1 MTHNKFQ
8 LSSKYKPSP
17 TQVDV
22 IKTLSDG
29 VMHDDKNQVLLGV
42 TGSGKTFVMANVI
55 EKTQK
60 ATLVLAHNKTLAA
73 QLFSELKEF
82 FPNNAV
88 KYFVSYYDYYQPEAY
103 IPRRDLYIEK
113 ESEINEVIEKY
124 RNAATQSLV
133 SRNDVIIVAS
143 VSCIYGL
150 GDPDDYMELS
160 RIVRIGENYSRE
172 KLLRH
177 LSDMQYERSEID
189 FYSGLFR
196 VRGDTVEVYL
206 SSDDKVVRI
215 EYFGDNVDA
224 IKIINPVSGE
234 ILDKPKEIEIFP
246 AKHFVTPYQT
256 LKDILPQVEADLKK
270 EVADFKAAGKMV
282 EAYRLEQRVNFDIE
296 MMRETGFCNGIEN
309 YSRYISRRKPGTAPS
324 TLLDYF
330 PDDWLLIVDESHI
343 TIPQVRGMYNGDQ
356 ARKRNLVDFGFR
368 LKAAMDNRPLKFDEF
383 LRKINRIIYCSAT
396 PDEYEISLS
405 GKPVELLV
413 RPTGLLDPK
422 IELRPITAEAFGSL
436 KKEVI
441 KNKYLDMPIASDIT
455 YNKNQID
462 DLLEEIQ
469 RTVKAGQR
477 VLITT
482 LTKRMAEE
490 LSAYLLELG
499 IKVTYIHSELDTI
512 KRVEVLREL
521 RLGKYDVLV
530 GINLLREGLDL
541 PEVSLVAIMDADKEG
556 FLRSRTSLIQTIG
569 RAARHQDGRV
579 IMYAEHITDSMKH
592 AIDETRRR
600 RTVQEEYNIEHGITP
615 ASIQKAIGEIIHG
628 AEEDAD
634 SKRDKSEQDLF
645 KRAESYKILSD
656 SEKRRLEKEIEIEM
670 TMHADTLEFEK
681 AAELRDLLQS
691 LKKGK

>member
-8 LSSKYKPSP
+8 LTSKYKPSP
-17 TQVDV
+17 TQIDV
-22 IKTLSDG
+22 IDKLSDG
-29 VMHDDKNQVLLGV
+29 VMQGDKNQVLLGV

-60 ATLVLAHNKTLAA
+60 PTLILAHNKTLAA
-73 QLFSELKEF
+73 QLFAELKEF

-88 KYFVSYYDYYQPEAY
+88 KYFVSYYDFYQPEAY
-103 IPRRDLYIEK
+103 IPQRDLYIEK
-113 ESEINEVIEKY
+113 ESEINEIIEKY
-124 RNAATQSLV
+124 RNAATQSLM
-133 SRNDVIIVAS
+133 SRNDVIIISS

-160 RIVRIGENYSRE
+160 RVIKVGDNYSRE
-172 KLLRH
+172 KFLRH

-189 FYSGLFR
+189 FYGGLFR
-196 VRGDTVEVYL
+196 VRGDTIEIYL

-215 EYFGDNVDA
+215 EYFGDEIEA

-234 ILDKPKEIEIFP
+234 VLEKPNTVEIFP
-246 AKHFVTPYQT
+246 AKHFATPYQT
-256 LKDILPQVEADLKK
+256 LKEIIPQIEIDLKK

-296 MMRETGFCNGIEN
+296 MMRETGYCNGIEN
-309 YSRYISRRKPGTAPS
+309 YSRYINKRGPGTPPS

-343 TIPQVRGMYNGDQ
+343 TIPQVRGMYNGDR
-356 ARKRNLVDFGFR
+356 ARKQNLVDFGFR

-383 LRKINRIIYCSAT
+383 LRKINRTIYCSAT

-405 GKPVELLV
+405 GGTIELLI

-422 IELRPITAEAFGSL
+422 IELRPITAEAFPYL

-441 KNKYLDMPIASDIT
+441 KNKYLDMPIAQVDS
-455 YNKNQID
+455 YPKNQID

-469 RTVKAGQR
+469 ATVKKGQR

-490 LSAYLLELG
+490 LAAYLLELG
-499 IKVTYIHSELDTI
+499 IKVTYIHSELDTL
-512 KRVEVLREL
+512 KRVEILREL
-521 RLGKYDVLV
+521 RMGKYDVLV

-569 RAARHQDGRV
+569 RAARHQEGRV
-579 IMYAEHITDSMKH
+579 IMYAEHITDSMKR

-600 RTVQEEYNIEHGITP
+600 RTTQEAYNKKHGITP
-615 ASIQKAIGEIIHG
+615 LSIQKAIGELLHT
-628 AEEDAD
+628 AVDETKNKYD
-634 SKRDKSEQDLF
+634 RSEKDLF
-645 KRAESYKILSD
+645 KRSESYNILSD
-656 SEKRRLEKEIEIEM
+656 SEKRRLEKEIELDM
-670 TMHADTLEFEK
+670 SMYADELEFEK
-681 AAELRDLLQS
+681 AAELRDLLKS
-691 LKKGK
+691 LKKK